1 MEVTKMAEETYLYVD
16 GDKTTSAKKGPD
28 GLPLTDT
35 EGRSVVA
42 PVVLQNAVTV
52 AGNGDYF
59 DVKFFK
65 TLNIKVTGT
74 STSRTV
80 IFEAAHADGVYEQIM
95 GIKPATFDPVN
106 QTTENNVSFQFDVT
120 GYTRFR
126 ARVSAIAGGNV
137 SVKGNAVS

>member
-1 MEVTKMAEETYLYVD
+1 MAEETYLYKT
-16 GDKTTSAKKGPD
+16 GEYTTSAKVGPD

-42 PVVLQNAVTV
+42 PVVLQNAVS
-52 AGNGDYF
+52 AIGNGDYF
-59 DVKFFK
+59 EVKFFK

-74 STSRTV
+74 SQSRTV
-80 IFEAAHADGVYEQIM
+80 VFEAAHADGVYEQIM

-126 ARVSAIAGGNV
+126 ARITAISGGNV